1 MGKSLKR
8 RKKKKSLKR
17 RKKKKSLK
25 KRRLTRVETKKET
38 ILKKWKKL
46 LKKWEKNLEKLS
58 KKWEKLLEKWE
69 KNSWMVLW
77 KPWKLLKTLSSG
89 KGSLFRIQEV
99 FVPVF
104 RIQFF
109 VELPRFPSP

>member
-1 MGKSLKR
+1 MGKKKNLKK

-17 RKKKKSLK
+17 RKKKK
-25 KRRLTRVETKKET
+25 

-99 FVPVF
+99 LVPVF

-109 VELPRFPSP
+109 VELPRFPSAVRI